1 MVKNVGKSLFRGH
14 FLYEYRLR
22 KLCIYYVYTTEDRG
36 VMMEGHNKLKPKLK
50 PKPKPNQ
57 GVRQVTTTV
66 QKWGNSLAVR
76 IPSGIAETIS
86 IKQGS
91 EMELSVENQVLTLR
105 PTKKKPTLEDLLSKI
120 SPENRHSEIDFGE
133 VEGNELM

>member
-1 MVKNVGKSLFRGH
+1 MYTYEDGGVKIKKH
-14 FLYEYRLR
+14 
-22 KLCIYYVYTTEDRG
+22 
-36 VMMEGHNKLKPKLK
+36 
-50 PKPKPNQ
+50 PKPNQ
-57 GVRQVTTTV
+57 GVIQVKTTI

-76 IPSGIAETIS
+76 IPIGIAETIS

-91 EMELSVENQVLTLR
+91 EMELSVENQVLLLK
-105 PTKKKPTLEDLLSKI
+105 PTKKKPMLEDLLSKI

>member
-1 MVKNVGKSLFRGH
+1 MK
-14 FLYEYRLR
+14 
-22 KLCIYYVYTTEDRG
+22 
-36 VMMEGHNKLKPKLK
+36 
-50 PKPKPNQ
+50 
-57 GVRQVTTTV
+57 TTV

-76 IPSGIAETIS
+76 IPISIAETIS

-91 EMELSVENQVLTLR
+91 EIELSVENQVLLLK
-105 PTKKKPTLEDLLSKI
+105 PTKKKPMLEDLISKI